1 MPHGKI
7 AGART
12 PQEPCKPRSAY
23 VSAELRHVQAG
34 VHGPAPL
41 HERSS
46 ESVKAEDPGD
56 DYADGIIEASRE
68 RRDATEPRASSS
80 PPNCPTTKATTTPAA
95 PTPGP

>member
-23 VSAELRHVQAG
+23 VSAELRHVRAG
-34 VHGPAPL
+34 VHGLAPL
-41 HERSS
+41 HERSR
-46 ESVKAEDPGD
+46 ESVLAEDPGD
-56 DYADGIIEASRE
+56 DYANGIIAASHE
-68 RRDATEPRASSS
+68 RRDAARYRASSP
-80 PPNCPTTKATTTPAA
+80 PPNCPTTKATTTTAA